1 MRVVQYSTLVQVV
14 KSCCVCGLTCTTGKV
29 ESCSSVANQKT
40 EKTLFSINSL
50 ENLETEKL
58 ELVNSIP

>member
-1 MRVVQYSTLVQVV
+1 MSNTQHLF
-14 KSCCVCGLTCTTGKV
+14 KSCCVCVLTCTTGKV

-40 EKTLFSINSL
+40 KKTLFSINSL

-58 ELVNSIP
+58 ELVYSVP